1 MRTERTIRHTDT
13 KRILQL
19 CYDNGMTNE
28 GISLRLNCSVRS
40 IQKWWNDT
48 CPSPRYYH
56 RLWMLENS
64 IKKAKEEQVQ
74 LTKQDEWTTGRGAFK
89 DRMAKITKCHETEG
103 HPDGEC
109 PECLRIMGI
118 KTE

>member
-40 IQKWWNDT
+40 IQKWWYDT
-48 CPSPRYYH
+48 CPSPRFFH

-64 IKKAKEEQVQ
+64 IKKEKEDEEKAIRMQEQR
-74 LTKQDEWTTGRGAFK
+74 LNDFK
-89 DRMAKITKCHETEG
+89 ARERHRLYWLHREEDG
-103 HPDGEC
+103 HSESEC
-109 PECLRIMGI
+109 PQCLVILNL